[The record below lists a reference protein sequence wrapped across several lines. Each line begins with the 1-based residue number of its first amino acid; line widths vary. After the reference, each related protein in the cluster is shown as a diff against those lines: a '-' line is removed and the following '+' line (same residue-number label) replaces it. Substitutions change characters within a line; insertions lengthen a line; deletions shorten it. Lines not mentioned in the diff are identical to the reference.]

1 MLKKSV
7 IIAGRHYTSITIEE
21 AFWQELL
28 TLAAAQNI
36 SPNRLITQIDA
47 TRGSKISLSS
57 AIRLFV
63 LEQLKERSRKP

>member
-28 TLAAAQNI
+28 AIAAAQNI

-47 TRGSKISLSS
+47 TRDGETGLSS

-63 LEQLKERSRKP
+63 LEQLKTRSCK